1 MAASATEGTGPVVR
15 DPETTV
21 VVTGLG
27 VLSPIGTTVETFWR
41 SALEGVVGTG
51 PLDRPD
57 AADFP
62 AALAGQVPGFDA
74 PRGRGDRSARL
85 AVAAAAAAATDA
97 GLDGGP
103 ADPYRTGVCLGTLL
117 GNRAGLE
124 PAVTAFH
131 RAAAGGPPVP
141 DRPLAGPAGAP
152 IVDLADVVGR
162 HLGAWGPSL
171 VVATA
176 CASGNSALAHAADT
190 IRAGRADVMLAGG
203 VDELSSGVM
212 TMFASLRSLAPD
224 ALRPF
229 DRDRAGLVVSEGAAV
244 LVLESAAHAHRRGA
258 RVYAEL
264 AGWASAADA
273 HHMTAPHP
281 EGRGAVLSM
290 SRALARAGLAPE
302 SVDHISAHGTG
313 TPSNDRVEA
322 LAIRAVFGAHAPAVT
337 SLKGALG
344 HTQGAASAIE
354 AVACVL
360 ALRDGVVPP
369 TAHLDVLDPQCPVD
383 VVRGGA
389 RELPV
394 RVAVNNAFG
403 FGGNTACTVF
413 TRPGST
419 RPGLARPVRTIPAGS
434 TR

>member
-1 MAASATEGTGPVVR
+1 MIR
-15 DPETTV
+15 DPETAV

-41 SALEGVVGTG
+41 AALEGVVGTG

-62 AALAGQVPGFDA
+62 AALAGEVPGFDA

-85 AVAAAAAAATDA
+85 AVAAAAAAVADA
-97 GLDGGP
+97 GLGGRVT
-103 ADPYRTGVCLGTLL
+103 DPYRTGVCLGTLL

-124 PAVTAFH
+124 PAVTGFH
-131 RAAAGGPPVP
+131 RGAAASEVP
-141 DRPLAGPAGAP
+141 SALGVSLAAPAGPP
-152 IVDLADVVGR
+152 IVDLADAVGR
-162 HLGAWGPSL
+162 DLGLRGPSL
-171 VVATA
+171 VVGTA

-190 IRAGRADVMLAGG
+190 IRAGRADMMLAGG

-244 LVLESAAHAHRRGA
+244 LVLESAAHARRRGA
-258 RVYAEL
+258 RVLAEL
-264 AGWASAADA
+264 AGWASASDA

-290 SRALARAGLAPE
+290 RRALDRAGIAPE

-313 TPSNDRVEA
+313 TPSNDRIEA
-322 LAIRAVFGAHAPAVT
+322 HAVREVFGGHAPAVT

-369 TAHLDVLDPQCPVD
+369 TANLNVPDPQCPVD
-383 VVRGGA
+383 VVRGAA

-413 TRPGST
+413 TRPGLT
-419 RPGLARPVRTIPAGS
+419 RSVRTTSAGS

>member
-1 MAASATEGTGPVVR
+1 MAASATEGPGPVAR

-27 VLSPIGTTVETFWR
+27 VLSPIGTTVEAFWR
-41 SALEGVVGTG
+41 SALDGVVGTR

-62 AALAGQVPGFDA
+62 ATLAGEVPGFGA

-85 AVAAAAAAATDA
+85 AVAAAAAAAADA
-97 GLDGGP
+97 GLDGGLT
-103 ADPYRTGVCLGTLL
+103 DPYRTGVCLGTLL

-131 RAAAGGPPVP
+131 RGAAAAGGTPVP
-141 DRPLAGPAGAP
+141 DGGRAAPAGPP
-152 IVDLADVVGR
+152 IVDLADAVGR
-162 HLGAWGPSL
+162 YLGAWGPSL
-171 VVATA
+171 VVGTA

-212 TMFASLRSLAPD
+212 TMFSSLRSLAPD

-244 LVLESAAHAHRRGA
+244 LVLESAAHARRRGA
-258 RVYAEL
+258 RVWAEL
-264 AGWASAADA
+264 AGWASASDA

-290 SRALARAGLAPE
+290 RRALARAGIAPE

-313 TPSNDRVEA
+313 TPSNDRIEA
-322 LAIRAVFGAHAPAVT
+322 HAIREVFGGHAPAVT

-360 ALRDGVVPP
+360 ALRDGVVPS
-369 TAHLDVLDPQCPVD
+369 TANLNVLDPQCPVD
-383 VVRGGA
+383 VVRGAA

-413 TRPGST
+413 TRPGFTRSVRTTPPGSST
-419 RPGLARPVRTIPAGS
+419 R
-434 TR
+434 